1 MAEHRLCEIGCA
13 PQQAIR
19 SRRTQPREGE
29 TAGRGPTADTA
40 CWRAANTSIGELA
53 KAERI
58 NPSYLARV
66 LRLTLL
72 APDIVECI
80 LDGRHESEQVSLDRL
95 VKPFPGSWEQQL
107 SVPSKIGCGRR
118 VICRGQ
124 LTFGQARRKPPAAN
138 TVLQIRLTGPRT
150 S

>member
-1 MAEHRLCEIGCA
+1 MA
-13 PQQAIR
+13 
-19 SRRTQPREGE
+19 
-29 TAGRGPTADTA
+29 
-40 CWRAANTSIGELA
+40 RAE
-53 KAERI
+53 KV

-72 APDIVECI
+72 APDVTQAI
-80 LDGRHESEQVSLDRL
+80 LHWRHDPEQVSLDRL

-124 LTFGQARRKPPAAN
+124 LTFGQARQKPPAAN